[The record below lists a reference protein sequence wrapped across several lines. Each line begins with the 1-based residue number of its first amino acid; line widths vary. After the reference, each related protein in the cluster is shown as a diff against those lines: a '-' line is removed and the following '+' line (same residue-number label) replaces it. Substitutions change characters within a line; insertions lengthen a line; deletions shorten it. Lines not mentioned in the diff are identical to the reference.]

1 MTWQLKKHQNVA
13 VADTLQSPHV
23 SVMESFLSEL
33 GDLIAAQEDLT
44 IAEILGALEIT
55 KAELLESLFEPD
67 EDEA

>member
-1 MTWQLKKHQNVA
+1 MEKFL
-13 VADTLQSPHV
+13 AD
-23 SVMESFLSEL
+23 L

-44 IAEILGALEIT
+44 IAEIIGGLEIT

>member
-1 MTWQLKKHQNVA
+1 
-13 VADTLQSPHV
+13 
-23 SVMESFLSEL
+23 MESFLSEL

-44 IAEILGALEIT
+44 IAEILGALEIA